1 MGRSRVGMLKMVVF
15 PIGRDCLICGKVL
28 LGKGPTFNLAMCPH
42 YGLVPLGS
50 GGLFLLHPTPH
61 SCNLKA
67 VQDLLK
73 KYEKKV
79 SKNWLTQ

>member
-15 PIGRDCLICGKVL
+15 PIDKDCLICGKVL

-42 YGLVPLGS
+42 CGLVPLG
-50 GGLFLLHPTPH
+50 GGGFFCCILTPH

-67 VQDLLK
+67 AQDLLK
-73 KYEKKV
+73 KYEKESSEK
-79 SKNWLTQ
+79 